1 MDFAECRSIAM
12 EAAPPGIAL
21 TEVIETS
28 EYAYFE
34 QISEQISE
42 QVVIGGMMGVLVDK
56 RTGVATQV
64 MSAPGSPGFDIV
76 MDMLPDDPDED

>member
-1 MDFAECRSIAM
+1 MDFAECRAAALR
-12 EAAPPGIAL
+12 AAPHGVELIDA
-21 TEVIETS
+21 IETAT
-28 EYAYFE
+28 YAYFV
-34 QISEQISE
+34 QASD